1 MGRVRLGKRRG
12 LVGGQRVDAAAA
24 VDLVAGHVGVVPRAL
39 AHGHGARDDAGRY
52 LHDDLHGAAV
62 VEHLHGVAVGQVA
75 FGGVQRV
82 HPQLAGVRLLQH
94 LDVAVGGMA
103 AALEVE
109 AGQLQRVFLRQR
121 VGVALGLGAVH
132 RQRADELIVVQ
143 LPVGHLLFQGLRV
156 NLDLAGGRVQRI
168 GLGVVAEVLEGHVL
182 AFRALLAVDALL
194 QHGLEGRLVGVALA
208 TLLVKALEPTHLI
221 ESLGELVALAQ
232 ALGDVGQGGV
242 QRATLELRRGDGG
255 AGDGVG
261 HIARVLALHDV
272 GLLHRHEVGQQ
283 DVGVLRGIGKEG
295 VPHHDELA
303 FGLVGQ
309 DVVGAVDVVVLV
321 GQAVAAVVE
330 DELHGHRQGVATAHA
345 VAGGGHSRAAVHR
358 VDPGEHADGGFHAV
372 VGHGDAIVGR
382 HVVAVQVGPGVA
394 AVDADVAGE
403 NGQHA
408 DGAGRLL
415 AVAAPLRA
423 LALVDG
429 AGLRRGDLAGQR
441 LDGGGGHERDGARP
455 LRGLRGFVRAFAG
468 DVVHVGLALAAQFLG
483 HGGVVVADAVL
494 REEVVVDQVLG
505 DHDIGAGVHE
515 RRIGTGTH
523 GDPLVGMNGRRVGV
537 ARVDDDDLRA
547 GLLQAHHVV
556 VGRAAAGHLR
566 LAAVVAEQ
574 HDELGVGH
582 YRSGHNEAVLK
593 TVCPKGRVGSNPTLC
608 AKRTTLNV

>member
-1 MGRVRLGKRRG
+1 M
-12 LVGGQRVDAAAA
+12 
-24 VDLVAGHVGVVPRAL
+24 
-39 AHGHGARDDAGRY
+39 
-52 LHDDLHGAAV
+52 
-62 VEHLHGVAVGQVA
+62 
-75 FGGVQRV
+75 
-82 HPQLAGVRLLQH
+82 
-94 LDVAVGGMA
+94 
-103 AALEVE
+103 
-109 AGQLQRVFLRQR
+109 
-121 VGVALGLGAVH
+121 
-132 RQRADELIVVQ
+132 
-143 LPVGHLLFQGLRV
+143 
-156 NLDLAGGRVQRI
+156 
-168 GLGVVAEVLEGHVL
+168 
-182 AFRALLAVDALL
+182 
-194 QHGLEGRLVGVALA
+194 
-208 TLLVKALEPTHLI
+208 T
-221 ESLGELVALAQ
+221 
-232 ALGDVGQGGV
+232 
-242 QRATLELRRGDGG
+242 
-255 AGDGVG
+255 
-261 HIARVLALHDV
+261 
-272 GLLHRHEVGQQ
+272 
-283 DVGVLRGIGKEG
+283 
-295 VPHHDELA
+295 
-303 FGLVGQ
+303 
-309 DVVGAVDVVVLV
+309 
-321 GQAVAAVVE
+321 
-330 DELHGHRQGVATAHA
+330 
-345 VAGGGHSRAAVHR
+345 R

-582 YRSGHNEAVLK
+582 VRRAVGLAAAVEPRQSLADLGRGIRAVGLQEAAVDAGEALHEVADVAVLHAGGVLHEHRLGAVLVEHLLVGLGDGIERLVPGDLLELALAALAHALERHREAVGVVDPAADGSAALAGAQLMVAVGVVAGVVSFHPGDLIVDNMEAQSAAALAVHRAVAPANFLIDRRGIAGLGELGVSGAGALRRAAEQRRGAYGGGPQAGQRGSLHERAARQCGLLGVRHGPPFPLANLFSSGPRPSSRAAPA
-593 TVCPKGRVGSNPTLC
+593 TAPEGAAAPVAASSSPPPTGRIIGPQRR
-608 AKRTTLNV
+608 KRVTYSV